1 MSSINKSLPSPLHT
15 KAEEK
20 RNAYSPGF
28 ASKYSNRTP
37 AKDLAEMV
45 SKVKEENSDE
55 NHCVVRTP
63 NLSIPNAPNSI
74 GKYSTVWKNEKFA
87 LMYRFHEMFFK

>member
-1 MSSINKSLPSPLHT
+1 MPLAGFEPTTSFSFTASSMSSINKSLPSPLHT

-74 GKYSTVWKNEKFA
+74 GN
-87 LMYRFHEMFFK
+87 